1 MKRGWSKEYF
11 LKRKYYDKK
20 SALLPGILQFG
31 KILLYIVL
39 IFMLAHRKITIGI
52 LVLIIGY
59 YDEIYDSDMNIN
71 ALYNNL
77 CANSVRINRLSK
89 ILNYHSKN
97 ILEDGLIENDDIFGI
112 VDFEHVDFVY
122 NNKMPILKDIN
133 LHFEP
138 KTLYAIVGHSGSG
151 KSTIL
156 RLLLRLYK
164 PTKGG
169 IYIDGTDIFSY
180 SKAVYASNVGVATQK
195 PFIFNMSIKE
205 NLDLV
210 DSNSIHQI
218 EACKRVGIHDFIM
231 SLPKGYHTILK
242 EDATNISGGQKQ
254 LIALARTLLSKAEIL
269 LFDEVT
275 SSLDPNTTK
284 QVIHVLKDLKK
295 DHTIIMITHK
305 PALMKIADSII
316 VIDGGRVV
324 GIGKHKNLLEKNKYY
339 QRLQR

>member
-1 MKRGWSKEYF
+1 MKDGLNNHLNVMKRGWSKEYF

-20 SALLPGILQFG
+20 SALLPGILQIG
-31 KILLYIVL
+31 KIILYIAL
-39 IFMLAHRKITIGI
+39 IFMLAHQKITIGI

-71 ALYNNL
+71 SLYNNL
-77 CANSVRINRLSK
+77 CSNSVRVDRLNK
-89 ILNYHSKN
+89 ILNYRSKN
-97 ILEDGLIENDDIFGI
+97 MIEEGLLENDDIFGI
-112 VDFEHVDFVY
+112 VDFEHVDFIY
-122 NNKMPILKDIN
+122 DKTPILKDIN

-151 KSTIL
+151 KSTIF

-180 SKAVYASNVGVATQK
+180 SKEVYASNVGVATQK
-195 PFIFNMSIKE
+195 PFIFNMTIKE

-210 DSNSIHQI
+210 DSNVEHQI

-231 SLPKGYHTILK
+231 SLPKGYQTILK
-242 EDATNISGGQKQ
+242 EDATNVSGGQKQ
-254 LIALARTLLSKAEIL
+254 LIALARTLLSNAEIL

-295 DHTIIMITHK
+295 DHTIIMITHNRN
-305 PALMKIADSII
+305 IAQSADRILQVS
-316 VIDGGRVV
+316 DGVLTDLGRCR
-324 GIGKHKNLLEKNKYY
+324 E
-339 QRLQR
+339 